1 MSVEQ
6 SVQCL
11 IELDGLKT
19 ILRKTKI
26 IGGSRFE
33 NSAEHSWQ
41 VALMAMAFA
50 EYAAEPVAI
59 DRVVKM
65 LLLHDVGEIDA
76 GDVIVYAKIDPV
88 QRSAAELAGV
98 ERVFGVLPPEQ
109 AEPLIELWKE
119 FEAAQTPEARFAHAM
134 DRAAPVLLHLR
145 NGGRG
150 WRENGIRYEQ
160 VVTRIRGEIEAGS
173 PALWRYLAVQL
184 EAARQQGWFL
194 S

>member
-11 IELDGLKT
+11 IELDGLKK

-26 IGGSRFE
+26 VGGARFE

-41 VALMAMAFA
+41 IALMAMAFA

-98 ERVFGVLPPEQ
+98 ERVLGVLPPEQ
-109 AEPLIELWKE
+109 AKPLIGLWKE

-173 PALWRYLAVQL
+173 PALWRYLAAQL
-184 EAARQQGWFL
+184 EDARQQGWFL
-194 S
+194 P